1 MKNLPAAFREVFASP
16 ASWWVGAIS
25 FLVFLFIYLVTLPAT
40 FTGGAIG
47 LGALRFLTPELLA
60 WSLLMAAILALL
72 MPMTVYLLR
81 RGYKAHAAKGAAAGG
96 VGAVIALVT
105 PLLCCSPVLPV
116 AFSVLAGFIPA
127 LAGGAGGQ
135 VQGFLATHEWL
146 FFSIATLI
154 LLAALLKNASEVAKG
169 ACCAIP
175 AKREHPSACACS
187 NDVTESPANG
197 ANAVRENP

>member
-1 MKNLPAAFREVFASP
+1 MRTIRNILPAFRTVFASP
-16 ASWWVGAIS
+16 ASWAVGAVS

-40 FTGGAIG
+40 FTGGAVG
-47 LGALRFLTPELLA
+47 LGALRFSTPELLA
-60 WSLLMAAILALL
+60 WSLLMAAILGLL

-81 RGYKAHAAKGAAAGG
+81 CGYKAHAAKGAATGG

-105 PLLCCSPVLPV
+105 PLLCCSPALPI
-116 AFSVLAGFIPA
+116 AFSVIAGFIPA
-127 LAGGAGGQ
+127 LAGGTGGR

-146 FFSIATLI
+146 FFSFATVI
-154 LLAALLKNASEVAKG
+154 LLAALLRNASEVAKG

-175 AKREHPSACACS
+175 AKREHAPARSRS
-187 NDVTESPANG
+187 ND